1 MLRSRKTK
9 RFNLLTLAASVVSVF
24 TITAAAQAQ
33 ESHDGTCTIKQ
44 RIEDSSA
51 YRFDIGNSRYDYP
64 TYSEERFPE
73 FDSLR
78 EAAPRYRDMQLRR
91 QERINYLSE
100 DDYRSPRGQS
110 QRTPEWEEYHDQWR
124 SRQSGY
130 EPTRSRDNYAPARSR
145 DGYVPA
151 RERRDYR
158 YSGFDYSGDSRSR
171 PVEDR
176 FPAPLSG
183 RDRNLGDYLNRDYDS
198 SRDRNY
204 APARDL
210 PPRNREFAPRNRDR
224 APGSRDLAPRN
235 REPRNRDRAPRG
247 FEPRRTAPQDRY
259 EPRSGARPEPTLD
272 QKVTARYSDP
282 TTARFAMSLGSN
294 QGIALFREVSSLID
308 QRHLSPKSYTERI
321 QNGVRNIEVAL
332 QNRAFRSAVSL
343 QASNTQLAGFRSGL
357 SQLTNRTV
365 SSRAQA
371 EQVVGSAM
379 QLASQSGLRPGLV
392 AYEFTNASIQSL
404 DKYSGLDPSLN
415 RVSGAIEDTGIQ
427 TAMGALDEYTTGVGI
442 EVRHH
447 AQGLEIVRALR
458 GGPAVAAGIQSGD
471 IIRQINGQNIGGME
485 MNQSVNLISGPA
497 GAAVR
502 FLVAR
507 EGRGT
512 KTFSLVRRQFRIFS
526 VNDVKMVDRQAGV
539 GYMHLNKFAKSSA
552 AEMEQAIQELRSQGM
567 KNLIVDVRGNPGGLL
582 TTAIEVSDKFLRCG
596 KIVAT
601 RGRLGSDNMVESASA
616 NGTWSMPLVVL
627 VDGDSASASE
637 IFAAAIQENGRG
649 IVVGEKSY
657 GKGTVQTHFPLSS
670 GLGTVR
676 LTTAKFYSPTDREM
690 SGAGVT
696 PDVRTSDEKD
706 ALDRAVTAAS
716 HPRLA
721 EMVAQHG
728 TCRPAGSNFGRFGSA
743 AKPATDVSALLSK

>member
-1 MLRSRKTK
+1 
-9 RFNLLTLAASVVSVF
+9 
-24 TITAAAQAQ
+24 
-33 ESHDGTCTIKQ
+33 
-44 RIEDSSA
+44 
-51 YRFDIGNSRYDYP
+51 
-64 TYSEERFPE
+64 
-73 FDSLR
+73 
-78 EAAPRYRDMQLRR
+78 
-91 QERINYLSE
+91 
-100 DDYRSPRGQS
+100 
-110 QRTPEWEEYHDQWR
+110 
-124 SRQSGY
+124 
-130 EPTRSRDNYAPARSR
+130 
-145 DGYVPA
+145 
-151 RERRDYR
+151 
-158 YSGFDYSGDSRSR
+158 
-171 PVEDR
+171 
-176 FPAPLSG
+176 
-183 RDRNLGDYLNRDYDS
+183 
-198 SRDRNY
+198 
-204 APARDL
+204 
-210 PPRNREFAPRNRDR
+210 
-224 APGSRDLAPRN
+224 
-235 REPRNRDRAPRG
+235 
-247 FEPRRTAPQDRY
+247 
-259 EPRSGARPEPTLD
+259 
-272 QKVTARYSDP
+272 
-282 TTARFAMSLGSN
+282 MSLGSN

-343 QASNTQLAGFRSGL
+343 QASNTQLANFRSGL

-379 QLASQSGLRPGLV
+379 QLAAQSGLRPGLV
-392 AYEFTNASIQSL
+392 AYEFANGSIQSL

-427 TAMGALDEYTTGVGI
+427 TAMGALDEYVTGVGI

-447 AQGLEIVRALR
+447 AQGLEIIRALR

-485 MNQSVNLISGPA
+485 MNQSVGMISGPR

-512 KTFSLVRRQFRIFS
+512 KTFSLVRRQFRVYS
-526 VNDVKMVDRQAGV
+526 VNDVKMVDRQSGV

-552 AEMEQAIQELRSQGM
+552 AEMEQAIQELQSQGM

-601 RGRLGSDNMVESASA
+601 RGRLGSDNMVESANAS
-616 NGTWSMPLVVL
+616 GTWSMPLVVL

-690 SGAGVT
+690 SGNGVT
-696 PDVRTSDEKD
+696 PDVRASDEKD

-743 AKPATDVSALLSK
+743 AKPATDVSASLSK